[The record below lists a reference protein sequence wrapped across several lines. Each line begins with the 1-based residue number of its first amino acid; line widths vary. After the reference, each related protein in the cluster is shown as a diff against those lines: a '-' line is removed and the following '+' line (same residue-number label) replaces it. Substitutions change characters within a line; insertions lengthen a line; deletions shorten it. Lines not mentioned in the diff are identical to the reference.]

1 VLIINPFEAQSML
14 AAEPLS
20 LWSRYRWWLLGVTA
34 VVAGGWLLIRVNQPT
49 PVTVVETRSGAAE
62 RVLAITG
69 RTRPQV
75 TLTIVPKAAG
85 QIVALTKE
93 EGDTV
98 NAGELLVRIDAAAAR
113 AAVDQVDSSLSSQR
127 RTLAEAERNLARLS
141 ELRARGLTTVKEH
154 DQAVFDLDQA
164 RAEVTRLAATR
175 REASVRLGDATLV
188 APVSGVVLSRP
199 VDVGQVVNN
208 QSVIYEIAPLAGVE
222 VETEVDERYL
232 AEVRTG
238 LPADILV
245 AGQPAALA
253 ATVYYIAPKV
263 DARTGGAKV
272 RLRFDTAPPDLRA
285 GVSADVN
292 IVVEKRAQ
300 ALTVARSAILGRDAT
315 ARALVVRDGVVVEQ
329 ALKFIEWPSDRVIVL
344 DGLEPGDKLISQPR
358 TELIGQRVRP
368 IAGLAHAS
376 PAKRAL

>member
-1 VLIINPFEAQSML
+1 ML
-14 AAEPLS
+14 APEPIS
-20 LWSRYRWWLLGVTA
+20 FWSRNRWWLLAASAA
-34 VVAGGWLLIRVNQPT
+34 VVGGWFFVRANQPL
-49 PVTVVETRSGAAE
+49 PVTVVEARSSAAE

-75 TLTIVPKAAG
+75 TVTIVPKTSG
-85 QIVALTKE
+85 QIVALTKQ

-98 NAGELLVRIDAAAAR
+98 QAGELLVRIDAAAAR

-127 RTLAEAERNLARLS
+127 RALAEAERNLARLS
-141 ELRARGLTTVKEH
+141 ELRARGLTTAKEH

-164 RAEVTRLAATR
+164 RAEVTRLGATR
-175 REASVRLGDATLV
+175 REASARLGDATLV

-199 VDVGQVVNN
+199 VDVGQVVSS
-208 QSVIYEIAPLAGVE
+208 QSVIYELAPLAGVE

-232 AEVRTG
+232 AEVMPG
-238 LPADILV
+238 LPADVLV
-245 AGQPAALA
+245 AGQPTPLA

-272 RLRFDTAPPDLRA
+272 RLKFDSAPPDLRA

-292 IVVEKRAQ
+292 IIVERRAQ

-315 ARALVVRDGVVVEQ
+315 ARALVVRDGVVTEQ
-329 ALKFIEWPSDRVIVL
+329 PLKFIEWPSDRVIVL
-344 DGLEPGDKLISQPR
+344 EGLAAGDKLLSQPR
-358 TELIGQRVRP
+358 AELIGQKVRP

-376 PAKRAL
+376 SAKRAL